1 MKKALLLICSLT
13 LFFASCSNDSDS
25 GTSDPNAIDQSKIYG
40 WWYRNANTQTVSYKA
55 YYFGEDGVYK
65 QDQSN
70 FGLGMGV
77 GTWEW
82 TNANTIQMTPNSGGG
97 IAGGAVSGTVFKVS
111 NDSLVFAS
119 EELRLSKVE
128 PN

>member
-1 MKKALLLICSLT
+1 MKKT
-13 LFFASCSNDSDS
+13 LFLIFAGILFLASCSSDS
-25 GTSDPNAIDQSKIYG
+25 ENSSNPNAIDQSKIYG
-40 WWYRNANTQTVSYKA
+40 WWYRNANTQTVSYNA

-65 QDQSN
+65 QDGTN

-82 TNANTIQMTPNSGGG
+82 TNANTILITPNPDGG
-97 IAGGAVSGTVFKVS
+97 IAGGTTSGVVFKVS
-111 NDSLVFAS
+111 NDSLVLYS
-119 EELRLSKVE
+119 QQLRLSKVE